1 MGWSPPLGWSGVD
14 CGEPVEQEAKDRTRM
29 RGREGLGGEGIVGLR
44 WEARIL
50 SSIGRLHILPRL
62 LVGI

>member
-1 MGWSPPLGWSGVD
+1 MVWSGVD

-29 RGREGLGGEGIVGLR
+29 RGREGLGGEGIVGPR
-44 WEARIL
+44 WEPRIL